1 MLTGLG
7 GLLASVYLLA
17 MKPKVYVYR
26 NCDTCRKAIKFLA
39 EEGVEFQE
47 VPIREQ
53 PPTKAELKRMLGI
66 YVGELRRLFNT
77 SGVDYKA
84 LNMKDK
90 LPTLSVDE
98 ALALLNQNGNLV
110 KRPFALTEKGGAVG
124 FKEEEWR
131 KLF

>member
-1 MLTGLG
+1 
-7 GLLASVYLLA
+7 

-26 NCDTCRKAIKFLA
+26 GCDTCRKAIKFLT
-39 EEGVEFQE
+39 EKGVEFQE

-53 PPTKAELKRMLGI
+53 PPTKTELKRMLEVYG
-66 YVGELRRLFNT
+66 GDLRKLFNT
-77 SGVDYKA
+77 SGLDYKA

-98 ALALLNQNGNLV
+98 AMALLSQNGNLV
-110 KRPFALTEKGGAVG
+110 KRPFALTDKTGLVG
-124 FKEEEWR
+124 FNPDEWG